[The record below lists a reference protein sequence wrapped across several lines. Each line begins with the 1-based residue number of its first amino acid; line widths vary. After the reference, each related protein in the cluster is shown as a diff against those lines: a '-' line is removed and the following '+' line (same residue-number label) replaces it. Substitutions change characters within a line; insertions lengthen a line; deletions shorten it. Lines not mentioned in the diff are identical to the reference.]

1 MKDFFKN
8 MKKKFI
14 EQILDQRLPH
24 TLHAL
29 EQGMCGKL
37 GPKFMRI
44 MKHVFQRVVL
54 KRIHS
59 MGTI

>member
-8 MKKKFI
+8 MKKNFI

-24 TLHAL
+24 TCVRWSK
-29 EQGMCGKL
+29 GCGKL